1 MIAVLLA
8 AGKGSRLGDKNY
20 NPKSLFSYKNKT
32 LLERLIQQL
41 KKNKIK
47 NINIVLGYKHK
58 KIKQT
63 LKKIKSKVN
72 LIENK
77 YFAKDTNIY
86 SVFLG
91 LSKLDDDILILE
103 TDCVFD
109 ETSFKKIIKS
119 KNTTWFTLGKFKKDQ
134 VGGILKKNKKNEVK
148 DLRIVKKYNTKFKD
162 YLKLTGVLYLSKKDL
177 QKYKI
182 LIKEYLKKGMKY
194 YYLQPFIDNLRKFK
208 SYSINLNEKTC
219 FSFNTLEDF
228 RKFSSDPL
236 DKIEYIK
243 VKDLRH
249 IEGFGVK
256 KVKNL
261 KKKIIQAKYWNA
273 PIKVDHKYNLVMDG
287 QHRMEVAKELGLKY
301 VPCVRY
307 NYRKIKIWSLR
318 PKSYKVSVNKIFKN
332 FHENK
337 IFPYK
342 TVKHFFPNNEII
354 KCKVEIKKL
363 KNMK

>member
-8 AGKGSRLGDKNY
+8 AGKGRRLGDKNY
-20 NPKSLFSYKNKT
+20 NPKSLFFYKDKT
-32 LLERLIQQL
+32 ILERLIQQL
-41 KKNKIK
+41 SKNKITK
-47 NINIVLGYKHK
+47 INIVLGYKRE

-63 LKKIKSKVN
+63 LKKVKSN
-72 LIENK
+72 INFITNK
-77 YFAKDTNIY
+77 YFEKDTNIY
-86 SVFLG
+86 SLFLG
-91 LSKLDDDILILE
+91 LSKLDNDLLILE

-109 ETSFKKIIKS
+109 DISFKKIIKS
-119 KNTTWFTLGKFKKDQ
+119 KKTTWFTLGKFKKDQ
-134 VGGILKKNKKNEVK
+134 VGGILKKDKKNRVQ
-148 DLRIVKKYNTKFKD
+148 DLRIVKKYNSKYKN

-182 LIKEYLKKGMKY
+182 LAKEYLKKGMNY
-194 YYLQPFIDNLRKFK
+194 YYLQPFIDNLKKFK
-208 SYSINLNEKTC
+208 SYSTNLNEKTC
-219 FSFNTLEDF
+219 FSFNTLEEF
-228 RKFSSDPL
+228 KKFSSDPL
-236 DKIEYIK
+236 EKIEYVK

-261 KKKIIQAKYWNA
+261 KKKIIQDKFWTI
-273 PIKVDHKYNLVMDG
+273 PIKIDDKYNLVMDG

-301 VPCVRY
+301 VPCVKFD
-307 NYRKIKIWSLR
+307 YRKIKIWSLR

-342 TVKHFFPNNEII
+342 TVKHLFPNNEKL